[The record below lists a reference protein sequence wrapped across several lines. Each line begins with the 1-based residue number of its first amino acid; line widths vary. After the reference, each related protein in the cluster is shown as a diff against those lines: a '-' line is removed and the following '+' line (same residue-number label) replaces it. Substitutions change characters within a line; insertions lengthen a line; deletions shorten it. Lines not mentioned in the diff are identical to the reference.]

1 MLEWNQELGD
11 AAGNFIV
18 GQKIR
23 FYLELGQKKM
33 ESSLKVGL
41 AN

>member
-1 MLEWNQELGD
+1 MLEWNQEQLGD
-11 AAGNFIV
+11 ATENFIV

-33 ESSLKVGL
+33 ESSLKVG
-41 AN
+41 

>member
-1 MLEWNQELGD
+1 MLEWNQEQLGD
-11 AAGNFIV
+11 ATGNFIV

-33 ESSLKVGL
+33 ESSLKVG
-41 AN
+41 